1 VTSQGYVINNICLKK
16 ILKILEKRFGRSNVF
31 IIWYVEILHHH
42 LIRGNTS
49 DFIDHPLPKHF
60 VSTHGAFHNAW
71 VPGPHRLNKSG
82 AANCSFIFLTASHL
96 CLTMHAGSSRWC
108 NASVHFPFQYC
119 LRTPTN
125 DKLQP
130 VLWFQA
136 FFCVLMFY
144 YWLCHSHT
152 AYS

>member
-1 VTSQGYVINNICLKK
+1 VISSIIPYLNILYPHM
-16 ILKILEKRFGRSNVF
+16 GPP
-31 IIWYVEILHHH
+31 
-42 LIRGNTS
+42 T
-49 DFIDHPLPKHF
+49 
-60 VSTHGAFHNAW
+60 T
-71 VPGPHRLNKSG
+71 PGPQAPPPPKSG

-96 CLTMHAGSSRWC
+96 RLTMHAGSSRWC